1 MDPYTVAI
9 WADCEMD
16 LQCPTSKG
24 SSARPG
30 RGLVEGHRLARGRG
44 WKPDGVFL
52 PMTDQNA
59 NDIWAEMDVLRTPRP
74 NGSRALRCIVDAVDA
89 WLAGQGIAGQS
100 HAFTLRPFSMEIL
113 GLWLLLGGLLLILA
127 LAIRRGEVALLV
139 ILGLV
144 AVLVLETRFLR
155 PTVTALVRRPARN
168 LVVAFPAPTPR
179 REVILCAHLDSKTEL
194 LDHERRRRLLDS
206 GPAAMALGVAGALF
220 LSIAPLLRSE
230 MAAELAYYMNLFLGI
245 GPAAVYALSMGA
257 NLAAGRL
264 RRRPSSG
271 AVDNGGAVVVLLDLA
286 RRLQRGEIPLQ
297 HTAVTLL
304 FTVGEEAQMQGA
316 LAYVRDRDD
325 WPLPVQVVNLEIVG
339 QNGSYALWVED
350 GTAMRTLDADADLND
365 ALARAVQ
372 AETGDR
378 PTFAESINSDAFA
391 FLRRGL
397 PAATLGSL
405 DRELGEADLH
415 GPLDHADRIEPARL
429 AQTADILTHFLLAH
443 DVNPLP

>member
-1 MDPYTVAI
+1 
-9 WADCEMD
+9 
-16 LQCPTSKG
+16 
-24 SSARPG
+24 
-30 RGLVEGHRLARGRG
+30 
-44 WKPDGVFL
+44 
-52 PMTDQNA
+52 
-59 NDIWAEMDVLRTPRP
+59 
-74 NGSRALRCIVDAVDA
+74 VDD
-89 WLAGQGIAGQS
+89 
-100 HAFTLRPFSMEIL
+100 
-113 GLWLLLGGLLLILA
+113 
-127 LAIRRGEVALLV
+127 
-139 ILGLV
+139 
-144 AVLVLETRFLR
+144 
-155 PTVTALVRRPARN
+155 
-168 LVVAFPAPTPR
+168 
-179 REVILCAHLDSKTEL
+179 
-194 LDHERRRRLLDS
+194 
-206 GPAAMALGVAGALF
+206 
-220 LSIAPLLRSE
+220 
-230 MAAELAYYMNLFLGI
+230 
-245 GPAAVYALSMGA
+245 
-257 NLAAGRL
+257 
-264 RRRPSSG
+264 
-271 AVDNGGAVVVLLDLA
+271 GGAVAVLLDLA